1 LLVDREE
8 AKARRQ
14 EGQKKSGKEREE
26 KREEKRREER
36 EVEAG
41 VEVTELKELKDPVK
55 LLVEMARRGEIDPW
69 NIDVVEVA
77 DRFLEELERAK
88 KLDLRISGRVL
99 LYAAILVRM
108 KAEILAEEAIFQSGE
123 AEEAEVEMAMDV
135 SEDVD
140 DIYPDIDH
148 IDPDFDSLPD
158 YYGEFDYSGM
168 EEIGEIGDV
177 SEEDEVIAYLMRPHR
192 KVRRFTTLKD
202 LLMELKKAESVK
214 KKKKRSVE
222 DVRKKILETPHEE
235 DMEETINRV
244 ERELERLFERKG
256 MLLFSELVRGK
267 KRGEMLSYYVS
278 LLYLSFRKKVEIEQE
293 RIYEDDIIVRKFDG

>member
-1 LLVDREE
+1 
-8 AKARRQ
+8 
-14 EGQKKSGKEREE
+14 
-26 KREEKRREER
+26 
-36 EVEAG
+36 VEAG

-123 AEEAEVEMAMDV
+123 AEEDEVEMAMDV

-148 IDPDFDSLPD
+148 IDPDFDPLPD
-158 YYGEFDYSGM
+158 YYGEFDYSRM
-168 EEIGEIGDV
+168 EDIGEIGEV

-293 RIYEDDIIVRKFDG
+293 RIYEDDIVVRKFDG